1 MNVLV
6 ADDDPTTRVL
16 LRQLD
21 LRDLDCEVTEVENGL
36 KALTRLD
43 EQRFTMLLLDVHMPI
58 MGGLE
63 ALEAIRASTHSSLP
77 VVMLAAERGA
87 ATVKRAVAL
96 GIHDYLIKP
105 LKPIQVAARLRSVLE
120 SLAPDSDR
128 QAGGNAGHLTLDKDV
143 TVLVAEGDTDYR
155 RFLTDFFAPRCTVL
169 EASSGSDAL
178 TLCLGP
184 YPSWCS
190 SAASSES
197 STQTP
202 WSGGFVSRAR

>member
-63 ALEAIRASTHSSLP
+63 ALEAT
-77 VVMLAAERGA
+77 
-87 ATVKRAVAL
+87 ATA
-96 GIHDYLIKP
+96 
-105 LKPIQVAARLRSVLE
+105 AART
-120 SLAPDSDR
+120 
-128 QAGGNAGHLTLDKDV
+128 GMG
-143 TVLVAEGDTDYR
+143 R
-155 RFLTDFFAPRCTVL
+155 RCR
-169 EASSGSDAL
+169 GR
-178 TLCLGP
+178 
-184 YPSWCS
+184 
-190 SAASSES
+190 AAS
-197 STQTP
+197 
-202 WSGGFVSRAR
+202 GLLR